1 MAKESAKYV
10 RLVVRAADKCLG
22 KMSADVVQGGAT
34 VAESAGKRAELCAT
48 VFAPLASTGSAK
60 ELATRFDTK
69 VGSKCDAAWDA
80 ALGTPNLGEYC
91 ETFGGDGS
99 VDSLAEWKSCVRAA
113 ADAEARDAI

>member
-1 MAKESAKYV
+1 MRFHRMVLWMFLAFTVALGAPTAFGQASSGLDVCQKTMAKESAKYV

-60 ELATRFDTK
+60 ELATGFVTK
-69 VGSKCDAAWDA
+69 VGS
-80 ALGTPNLGEYC
+80 
-91 ETFGGDGS
+91 
-99 VDSLAEWKSCVRAA
+99 
-113 ADAEARDAI
+113 